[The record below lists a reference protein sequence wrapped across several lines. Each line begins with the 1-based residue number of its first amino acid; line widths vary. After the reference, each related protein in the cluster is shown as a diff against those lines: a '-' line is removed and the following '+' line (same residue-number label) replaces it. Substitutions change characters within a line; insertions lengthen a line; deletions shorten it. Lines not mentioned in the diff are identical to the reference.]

1 MNKLKNAL
9 IKDQVISLN
18 DYNEVLEIKD
28 KTKEELLHILIENN
42 YVERDLMYKILKDN
56 FNINSIELDNT
67 DVENDVIKVLPEDI
81 ARKYNVM
88 PFKIKDS
95 NLLIAMVDPLNEII
109 IDDIRFITNKDV
121 IPYIERKNKIIYAIE
136 TYYNKGIEKEA
147 LKTLKTSANKSVKV
161 LNAISK
167 NFNNDIEDSPIVRV
181 TNSIIYRAIDKRA
194 SDIHLEPFED
204 FVNVRYRIDGVL
216 KLISKIP
223 SDIYPAVCSRIK
235 TIAGMDISKK
245 LLPQDGKIN
254 LQINN
259 EKIDFRVSSIPTIHG
274 EKLVLRILYRG
285 NNDIDLSSL
294 DLSKEEYILMKKI
307 LSNSSG
313 IILITGPT
321 GSGKTTTLYS
331 MLNEIN
337 SEERNI
343 VTIED
348 PVEYTINGIN
358 QINVNYKSGLNF
370 AQGLRSLLR
379 QDPDVIMVGEIRD
392 EETAQIAVRSAITGH
407 LVFSTL
413 HTNSAFTAVE
423 RLINMDIPVYLA
435 GDALVAVIYQRL
447 IRKICPYCKEEY
459 IPEQEELNFLR
470 SDTCKKL
477 FRGKG
482 CLKCSNTGY
491 KGRKAVFEIMY
502 LDSGHRKLIFEN
514 KSTADLR
521 DYSIKNGAISLK
533 NKCKNMVLH
542 GTTTVREMMKITY
555 ENV

>member
-1 MNKLKNAL
+1 MDRLKNTL
-9 IKDQVISLN
+9 IKRKVIDLD
-18 DYNEVLEIKD
+18 DYNRALQTRD
-28 KTKEELLHILIENN
+28 KTKEELLHILVENN
-42 YVERDLMYKILKDN
+42 YVERYLMYKILKDN
-56 FNINSIELDNT
+56 FNIDSIELDNI
-67 DVENDVIKVLPEDI
+67 DVENDVIKILPEDI

-88 PFKIKDS
+88 PFKVKGS
-95 NLLIAMVDPLNEII
+95 NLFIAMVDPLNEII
-109 IDDIRFITNKDV
+109 IDDISFITNKDV

-136 TYYNKGIEKEA
+136 TYYNRGIEKEA
-147 LKTLKTSANKSVKV
+147 LKTLKISGKESSKV
-161 LNAISK
+161 LSRISK
-167 NFNNDIEDSPIVRV
+167 DFNNDIADSPIVRM

-194 SDIHLEPFED
+194 SDIHLEPFEN
-204 FVNVRYRIDGVL
+204 FVSVRYRIDGVL

-223 SDIYPAVCSRIK
+223 SDVYTAVCSRIK

-254 LQINN
+254 FQIND

-285 NNDIDLSSL
+285 SKNIDLSLL
-294 DLSKEEYILMKKI
+294 DLSDEECMLMKKI
-307 LSNSSG
+307 LRNSSG

-348 PVEYTINGIN
+348 PVEYTVNGIN

-370 AQGLRSLLR
+370 AQGLRSVLR

-459 IPEQEELNFLR
+459 IPEQEELDFLKN
-470 SDTCKKL
+470 DTCNKL

-482 CLKCSNTGY
+482 CSKCSNTGY

-502 LDSGHRKLIFEN
+502 LDSGLRKLICEN

-521 DYSIKNGAISLK
+521 NYSIKNGAVSLK
-533 NKCKNMVLH
+533 DKCENMVLD
-542 GTTTVREMMKITY
+542 GITTVREMMKITY